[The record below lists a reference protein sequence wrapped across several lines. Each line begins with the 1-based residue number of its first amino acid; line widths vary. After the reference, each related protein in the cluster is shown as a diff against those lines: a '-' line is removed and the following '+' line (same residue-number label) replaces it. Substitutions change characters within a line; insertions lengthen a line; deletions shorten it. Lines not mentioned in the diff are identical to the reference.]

1 MPYETPPWSTR
12 YPQLATILQ
21 DEPIIPKKNVLQ
33 RNIAYHCRQ
42 SAINPIAKLYGS
54 IELPQDSDSDL
65 GLRPRGA
72 PDQPSRP
79 RTPIGTALPGWETL
93 PFPDMGLQK

>member
-1 MPYETPPWSTR
+1 
-12 YPQLATILQ
+12 
-21 DEPIIPKKNVLQ
+21 LQ

-42 SAINPIAKLYGS
+42 LAINPIAKLYGS

-65 GLRPRGA
+65 DLRPRGA
-72 PDQPSRP
+72 PDLPSRS